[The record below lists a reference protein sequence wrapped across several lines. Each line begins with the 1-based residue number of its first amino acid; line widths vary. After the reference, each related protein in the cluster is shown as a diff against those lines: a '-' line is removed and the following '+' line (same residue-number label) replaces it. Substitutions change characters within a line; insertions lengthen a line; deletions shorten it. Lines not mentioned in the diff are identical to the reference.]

1 MKNSIRLSDHFSY
14 KRLLQFTVPSI
25 IMMVF
30 TSIYGVV
37 DGFFISNFAGKTA
50 FAAVNFIIH
59 FVFVLG
65 TVGFMFGTGGSAV
78 IAKTLGQGDKKK
90 ANELFS
96 LFVYVAFI
104 IGILVSLTGFIFLR
118 PVASIL
124 GAEGEMLEE
133 CVRYGKIIITGNP
146 AFVLQMVFQS
156 FFITAEKPKLGLF
169 STVLAG
175 CTNIVLDALFVGI
188 FSLGITGAAFATV
201 ISQLVGAVF
210 PILYFSLPN
219 TSLFRLGKT
228 SWDGHAVW
236 KTCTNGSSELMS
248 NVSMNLV
255 SMLYNIQLLRFAG
268 ENGVSAYGV
277 LMYVGFIFAAIFIG
291 FSIGSAPVISFHF
304 GAENHDEMKSLLKKS
319 CVLIAWTSVGMLVVS
334 QLMAIPLSSLF
345 VGYDQSLLG
354 MTVRGFR
361 FYAFSFLFSGFAIFS
376 SGFFTA
382 LNDGITSAAI
392 SFLRTLFFQ
401 IGSVLL
407 LPLVFDVDGI
417 WASLIVSEAM
427 SVVLALIFLMKKR
440 DYYHY

>member
-1 MKNSIRLSDHFSY
+1 
-14 KRLLQFTVPSI
+14 
-25 IMMVF
+25 
-30 TSIYGVV
+30 
-37 DGFFISNFAGKTA
+37 
-50 FAAVNFIIH
+50 
-59 FVFVLG
+59 
-65 TVGFMFGTGGSAV
+65 
-78 IAKTLGQGDKKK
+78 
-90 ANELFS
+90 
-96 LFVYVAFI
+96 
-104 IGILVSLTGFIFLR
+104 
-118 PVASIL
+118 
-124 GAEGEMLEE
+124 
-133 CVRYGKIIITGNP
+133 
-146 AFVLQMVFQS
+146 
-156 FFITAEKPKLGLF
+156 
-169 STVLAG
+169 
-175 CTNIVLDALFVGI
+175 
-188 FSLGITGAAFATV
+188 
-201 ISQLVGAVF
+201 
-210 PILYFSLPN
+210 
-219 TSLFRLGKT
+219 
-228 SWDGHAVW
+228 
-236 KTCTNGSSELMS
+236 
-248 NVSMNLV
+248 
-255 SMLYNIQLLRFAG
+255 MLYNIQLLRFAG